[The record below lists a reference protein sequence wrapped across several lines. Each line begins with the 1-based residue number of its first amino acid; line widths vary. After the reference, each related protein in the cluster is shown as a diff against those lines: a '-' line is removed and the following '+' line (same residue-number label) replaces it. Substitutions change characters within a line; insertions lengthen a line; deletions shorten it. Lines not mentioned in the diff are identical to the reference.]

1 MKNYK
6 KIVVFFSVVVFGFS
20 ASFAAVDF
28 TGVKALAGRVSPELA
43 SKVEFQELN
52 ATGDEARISAQDGKV
67 LIRATN
73 PRSASLALGRYIRDV
88 AKGHIS
94 WCASRIPTEWP
105 LPESEIVV
113 KPLHPYAI
121 AYNYCTISYTM
132 AFWDQTEWQK
142 EIDRL
147 ALQGYNIALVTAG
160 LQKVWDLTLQD
171 MGYSEAQRK
180 NYIADDAAAAWWHM
194 GNLQG
199 FGGPVSAEQIERDAA
214 LGKWMVGAMR
224 EVGIEPIFQG
234 FVGLIPSS
242 TSNDQLA
249 DSRIFRTGNWVAGF
263 KNPDILDP
271 TCGAFKTFSEKWYAN
286 IKKVYALNN
295 AADYPKFLGGDLF
308 HESSPPSSMSA
319 DDQRLCAVNAQSY
332 QQAAFPGVIWILQS
346 WQGSPVQNLRN
357 GLDPKHTLIQ
367 ALDQGMHNTGTSSA
381 SYVNNTTG
389 EYLPWVWVEVMNFG
403 GNTGMHG
410 AFRRFRNIGN
420 IPGSGTGA
428 ANSFKGYGLLSE
440 GLETNPSSYDMF
452 SGAFTKPDGASQNI
466 SEADL
471 PEWLEDYRLRRYG
484 YTDDNLALAHH
495 ICSTSVWDCARNQQG
510 TIESVFCAN
519 PSYNV
524 TCVSKWGPT
533 TGTPYPR
540 QVLIEA
546 ARLYLASA
554 KANPELLKLETFRYD
569 FVEIFQQI
577 LADKA
582 REMLPQCAT
591 SPKLRADFMKFIDL
605 SDQILAC
612 SDEWRLDRKEV
623 RVKAKA
629 PDTGVAAYRRMI
641 TTWTSGST
649 VLSEYAHRSY
659 AGLMKHYYAKR
670 WQAFFDVADGVKT
683 QAEYNSFV
691 STLNRTF
698 PTATLAA
705 TPVDGD
711 PVVVAEAILD
721 ALEPPVLRWN
731 DAAQDNLW
739 KGANWT
745 DVSGKT
751 VAWSDDI
758 DAVLS
763 GVGETIA
770 AGDGVSVGNIELE
783 TSLRSPSRVYGG
795 ADGAYITEKTDLGW
809 SGLTLD
815 DLACAEYRGTFAGA
829 WMGGE
834 KLEST
839 GYHVKR
845 VDDGVT
851 LQMQVRHNSSGDYVK
866 VVSLKLFIEDGK
878 VYGQYQWANNGA
890 SNTLGTEFTQ
900 AMRPANGTPDGYEN
914 GVPKY
919 GIIGLRMY
927 KASSVTI
934 TGALTVNGAVR
945 LKRGETLSL
954 PDITRLADLEVV
966 DGAASLVLGDNQ
978 NLTVNNLTFSNGGKL
993 VVKGASSTLTGASGG
1008 ERICFVSEAGVVPKI
1023 AAGSL
1028 VYVCTTP
1035 GDENYGIE
1043 QELVVDSSGV
1053 ARRKLGRMESEG
1065 FITGDFVRLGWRD
1078 VTIDD
1083 LCKMDFTGTMTGGWM
1098 GNKDSS
1104 GNVISY
1110 RHVSVRGC
1118 RIKRSG
1124 NELTVW
1130 MQCVDDGF
1138 LKGLPVTLVEED
1150 GIVYIKGSD
1159 CRNKSKGTFG
1169 DDISNGNSVKLVTS
1183 ETAEGY
1189 GVYGFAA
1196 TPAVAQVADTV
1207 ANYASLDEAIDSA
1220 KMTASKEL
1228 SVIGDVEYS
1237 VSRGLTGGI
1246 KLTVEE
1252 GVSLSAGI
1260 SDGTDWGGAC
1270 EIIVKGILNIGN
1282 HRWTFSNNNI
1292 LTLYTGGIVRGTGD
1306 GTNNGSVIEIHGA
1319 EHTVKVHKGSGDVA
1333 ELDCVVGLSSSVVF
1347 DVEEGAALMLGGTTG
1362 GNQNGGARTITKLGK
1377 GDLELTGSIYAN
1389 ATIVTGSDA
1398 SGTISRR
1405 LAPLEVFKVRK
1416 GAGEVQISVS
1426 SSDEDYKIVESVEG
1440 DLTLYSSVKC
1450 DWVANVTDVE
1460 DAREDSHGTKYESLE
1475 EAIAALATTPN
1486 GRIWLVGSYK
1496 SSVEAPEGWVK
1507 EDSPYGTEL
1516 WKVAARVNGT
1526 AYRSL
1531 EAAFEAYRP
1540 GDELVIVDTSA
1551 PMPKGWRL
1559 IGDRPFK
1566 LVYWKRGDLKEG
1578 VEVFAD
1584 EKKVDVI
1591 QYISSLHLLVF
1602 DGDET
1607 KIYPSMSMTDPIYLC
1622 VKESKTLQV
1631 GHDGRDSDNKYNL
1644 PADSYIE
1651 LGNGAKLE
1659 FIYWGN
1665 DAIQGTA
1672 KIDSLTVDGAGT
1684 IGYDASKT
1692 HPPEIGTLRGTA
1704 TLVIEDGETVKA
1716 GSVENPVELS
1726 GTGKLLLTSE
1736 ESAEAVK
1743 FSLDVPEVEGLT
1755 KETYMS
1761 YFKNKVVKIDDKTY
1775 SAISVLNGDVVTP
1788 EIGDKAEDASDA
1800 FTLDGEGGVSLK
1812 ISNPKP
1818 GLYYGVKAMNSLP
1831 VNGVSEGEIVWEKSH
1846 NTQGSV
1852 KTLTINKA
1860 DFKTVSFDSP
1870 SVFFRIVVDFLVKR
1884 RLPK

>member
-1 MKNYK
+1 MHEN
-6 KIVVFFSVVVFGFS
+6 IVVKSLIVLVAAVAGLHLR
-20 ASFAAVDF
+20 AAVDF
-28 TGVKALAGRVSPELA
+28 SGVGRLASRVSPALA
-43 SKVEFQELN
+43 EKVEFQELE
-52 ATGDEARISAQDGKV
+52 ASGDEARISALNGKV
-67 LIRATN
+67 LVRATN

-88 AKGHIS
+88 AKGHVS
-94 WCASRIPTEWP
+94 WCASRIPDEWP
-105 LPESEIVV
+105 LPQSEIIV

-160 LQKVWDLTLQD
+160 LQKVWDLTLAD
-171 MGYSEAQRK
+171 MGYSQEQRR

-214 LGKWMVGAMR
+214 LGKWMIGAMR

-286 IKKVYALNN
+286 IKKVYNLTSE
-295 AADYPKFLGGDLF
+295 ADYPKYLGGDLF

-381 SYVNNTTG
+381 SYKNNTTE

-410 AFRRFRNIGN
+410 AFRRFRNLGN

-452 SGAFTKPDGASQNI
+452 ADAFTKPDGASQNI
-466 SEADL
+466 SDVDL
-471 PEWLEDYRLRRYG
+471 PKWLEDYRLRRYG

-554 KANPELLKLETFRYD
+554 KAKPELLDLETFRYD

-591 SPKLRADFMKFIDL
+591 SSKLRADFMKFIDL

-612 SDEWRLDRKEV
+612 SDEWRLDRKEA

-670 WQAFFDVADGVKT
+670 WQAFFDVADGVKS
-683 QAEYNSFV
+683 QSEYNSFV
-691 STLNRTF
+691 SSLNNTF
-698 PTATLAA
+698 PAATLEA
-705 TPVDGD
+705 TPADGD
-711 PVVVAEAILD
+711 PVAIAEAILN

-745 DVSGKT
+745 DVSGET

-834 KLEST
+834 KLDSI

-851 LQMQVRHNSSGDYVK
+851 LQMQVLHDSVELYVK
-866 VVSLKLFIEDGK
+866 VVALKLTVEDGK
-878 VYGQYQWANNGA
+878 VYGQYLWANNGGGGM
-890 SNTLGTEFTQ
+890 LGAEFSQ
-900 AMRPANGTPDGYEN
+900 SMSPANGAPDGYQN

-954 PDITRLADLEVV
+954 PDMTRLADLEVV
-966 DGAASLVLGDNQ
+966 DGVASLVLGDNQ
-978 NLTVNNLTFSNGGKL
+978 NLTVNNCTFSNGGKL
-993 VVKGASSTLTGASGG
+993 IVKGASSTLTGAAGG
-1008 ERICFVSEAGVVPKI
+1008 ESISFISQSGDVPEI
-1023 AAGSL
+1023 SPSSL

-1035 GDENYGIE
+1035 RDENYGIE

-1053 ARRKLGRMESEG
+1053 AKRKLGRMESEG
-1065 FITGDFVRLGWRD
+1065 FIMGDMDDTGNTDDFVRLGWRD

-1083 LCKMDFTGTMTGGWM
+1083 LCKMEFTGTMTGGWM

-1110 RHVSVRGC
+1110 RHVPVRGC
-1118 RIKRSG
+1118 RIARTG
-1124 NELTVW
+1124 DELTVW

-1138 LKGLPVTLVEED
+1138 LKGLPVTLKVEN
-1150 GIVYIKGSD
+1150 GVVYMRGDD
-1159 CRNKSKGTFG
+1159 CKNKHNGVFG
-1169 DDISNGNSVKLVTS
+1169 DDLSNGNDVKLATS
-1183 ETAEGY
+1183 GTSEGY
-1189 GVYGFAA
+1189 GVYGFTA
-1196 TPAVAQVADTV
+1196 TPATARVADTA
-1207 ANYASLDEAIDSA
+1207 ANYASLDDAVTAA

-1252 GVSLSAGI
+1252 GVALSAGI
-1260 SDGTDWGGAC
+1260 NDGTDWGGAC

-1389 ATIVTGSDA
+1389 ATIVTGPDA

-1405 LAPLEVFKVRK
+1405 LAPLEVFEVRK
-1416 GAGEVQISVS
+1416 GAGEVQISVL
-1426 SSDEDYKIVESVEG
+1426 SSDEDYKVVESVEG

-1460 DAREDSHGTKYESLE
+1460 DAREDSHGTKYESLG
-1475 EAIAALATTPN
+1475 EAIAALAVTPN

-1531 EAAFEAYRP
+1531 EAAFEAYKV
-1540 GDELVIVDTSA
+1540 GDKLIIVDTFA

-1559 IGDRPFK
+1559 IGDRPFR
-1566 LVYWKRGDLKEG
+1566 LVYWKEG
-1578 VEVFAD
+1578 NFTPGVNVYEDEAKDSTVEYDPSVHMVVFTSNVA
-1584 EKKVDVI
+1584 
-1591 QYISSLHLLVF
+1591 
-1602 DGDET
+1602 
-1607 KIYPSMSMTDPIYLC
+1607 IYPSASSTTPVYLM
-1622 VKESKTLQV
+1622 VKDGVTLQV
-1631 GHDGRDSDNKYNL
+1631 GHDGRGDNFNL
-1644 PADSYIE
+1644 PSGSYVE
-1651 LGNGAKLE
+1651 LGKDARLE

-1665 DAIQGTA
+1665 NKVQGTA
-1672 KIDSLTVDGAGT
+1672 KIGELTVNGEGT
-1684 IGYDASKT
+1684 IGYDPKNT
-1692 HPPEIGTLRGTA
+1692 DPPQVGELSGTA
-1704 TLVIEDGETVKA
+1704 TLVIRDGESVKA
-1716 GSVENPVELS
+1716 DSVENPVVIE
-1726 GTGKLLLTSE
+1726 GTGALKLTT
-1736 ESAEAVK
+1736 AEAAQALE
-1743 FSLDVPEVEGLT
+1743 FSLDVPKIEGLE
-1755 KETYMS
+1755 KETYKS
-1761 YFKNKVVKIDDKTY
+1761 YFKNSVVKNGDGTF
-1775 SAISVLNGDVVTP
+1775 SAVSVLDSDVVTP

-1812 ISNPKP
+1812 ISNSKA
-1818 GLYYGVKAMNSLP
+1818 GLYYGVKAMTSLP
-1831 VNGVSEGEIVWEKSH
+1831 VNGASEGEIVWENSINTKS
-1846 NTQGSV
+1846 GV
-1852 KTLTINKA
+1852 KTLTIDRN
-1860 DFKTVSFDSP
+1860 DFKTITPESP
-1870 SVFFRIVVDFLVKR
+1870 AVFFRVVVEA
-1884 RLPK
+1884 P

>member
-1 MKNYK
+1 MTNCK
-6 KIVVFFSVVVFGFS
+6 KIVVFFSAVVFGFS

-28 TGVKALAGRVSPELA
+28 TGAKALAGRVSPELA

-73 PRSASLALGRYIRDV
+73 SRSASLALGRYIRDV

-132 AFWDQTEWQK
+132 AFWDQTEWQM

-147 ALQGYNIALVTAG
+147 ALQGYNIALMTAG
-160 LQKVWDLTLQD
+160 LQKVWDLTLVD
-171 MGYSEAQRK
+171 MGYSQEQRR

-214 LGKWMVGAMR
+214 LGKWMIGAMR

-286 IKKVYALNN
+286 IKKVYNLTSE
-295 AADYPKFLGGDLF
+295 ADYPKYLGGDLF

-332 QQAAFPGVIWILQS
+332 QQTAFPGVIWILQS

-357 GLDPKHTLIQ
+357 GLDPKYTLIQ

-452 SGAFTKPDGASQNI
+452 ADAFTKPDGASQNI
-466 SEADL
+466 SDVDL
-471 PEWLEDYRLRRYG
+471 PKWLEDYRLRRYG

-519 PSYNV
+519 PSYSV

-540 QVLIEA
+540 KVLVEA

-554 KANPELLKLETFRYD
+554 KAKPELLDLETFRYD

-591 SPKLRADFMKFIDL
+591 SSKLRADFMKFIDL
-605 SDQILAC
+605 ADQILAC
-612 SDEWRLDRKEV
+612 SDEWRLDRKEA

-641 TTWTSGST
+641 TTWTSGSS

-659 AGLMKHYYAKR
+659 AGLMKHYYAER
-670 WQAFFDVADGVKT
+670 WQAFFDIADGVKT

-705 TPVDGD
+705 TPVNGD
-711 PVVVAEAILD
+711 PVAIAEAILN

-745 DVSGKT
+745 DVSGET

-829 WMGGE
+829 WMGGA
-834 KLEST
+834 KLECA

-851 LQMQVRHNSSGDYVK
+851 LQMQVRHNSNGDYVK

-927 KASSVTI
+927 KASSVTV
-934 TGALTVNGAVR
+934 TGALTVNGEVR

-993 VVKGASSTLTGASGG
+993 VVKGSSSTLTGAAGG
-1008 ERICFVSEAGVVPKI
+1008 ESISFISQSGDVPEI
-1023 AAGSL
+1023 SPGSL
-1028 VYVCTTP
+1028 VYVCTTED
-1035 GDENYGIE
+1035 DENYGKE
-1043 QELVVDSSGV
+1043 QELVICSNGV
-1053 ARRKLGRMESEG
+1053 AKRKLGEMTSEG
-1065 FITGDFVRLGWRD
+1065 FITKDFVSLGWRD
-1078 VTIDD
+1078 LTIDD
-1083 LCKMDFTGTMTGGWM
+1083 LLKMEFTGTMTGGWM

-1110 RHVSVRGC
+1110 RHVPVRGC
-1118 RIKRSG
+1118 RIERTG
-1124 NELTVW
+1124 DELTVW
-1130 MQCVDDGF
+1130 MQCEDDGF
-1138 LKGLPVTLVEED
+1138 LKGLPVTLKIENGV
-1150 GIVYIKGSD
+1150 VYMKGAD
-1159 CRNKSKGTFG
+1159 CRNKSKGVFG
-1169 DDISNGNSVKLVTS
+1169 EDISKGNVADLATS
-1183 ETAEGY
+1183 ETAKGY
-1189 GVYGFAA
+1189 GVYGFTAKSAA
-1196 TPAVAQVADTV
+1196 ARVADTA
-1207 ANYASLDEAIDSA
+1207 ANYASLDEAITAA
-1220 KMTASKEL
+1220 KETATKEL
-1228 SVIGDVEYS
+1228 SVINDVKYS
-1237 VSRGLTGGI
+1237 TARGMTGGI
-1246 KLTVEE
+1246 KLTIEE
-1252 GVSLSAGI
+1252 GVMLLSDI
-1260 SDGTDWGGAC
+1260 NDGTDYNGAC

-1389 ATIVTGSDA
+1389 ATIVTGPDA

-1405 LAPLEVFKVRK
+1405 LAPLEVFKVQK
-1416 GAGEVQISVS
+1416 GTGEVDITAS
-1426 SSDEDYKIVESVEG
+1426 SSDEDYKVVESVEG

-1475 EAIAALATTPN
+1475 EAIAALAVTPN

-1516 WKVAARVNGT
+1516 WKVAARLNDT
-1526 AYRSL
+1526 NYRTL
-1531 EAAFEAYRP
+1531 EGAFEAYKV
-1540 GDELVIVDTSA
+1540 GDKLVIVDTSA
-1551 PMPKGWRL
+1551 PMPKSWRL
-1559 IGDRPFK
+1559 INDRPFK
-1566 LVYWKRGDLKEG
+1566 LVYWKEG
-1578 VEVFAD
+1578 NFTPGVNVYEDEAKDVTIGYNPSVHMVVFTSNVA
-1584 EKKVDVI
+1584 
-1591 QYISSLHLLVF
+1591 
-1602 DGDET
+1602 
-1607 KIYPSMSMTDPIYLC
+1607 IYPSASSTTPVYLM
-1622 VKESKTLQV
+1622 VKDGVILQV
-1631 GHDGRDSDNKYNL
+1631 GHDGRGDNFNL
-1644 PADSYIE
+1644 PSNSYVE
-1651 LGNGAKLE
+1651 LGKGAKLE

-1665 DAIQGTA
+1665 NKVQGTA
-1672 KIDSLTVDGAGT
+1672 KIDKLTVNGEGT
-1684 IGYDASKT
+1684 IGYDAVNT
-1692 HPPEIGTLRGTA
+1692 NPPEIEALRGTA
-1704 TLVIEDGETVKA
+1704 TLVIEDGESVKA
-1716 GSVENPVELS
+1716 GSVENPVVIE
-1726 GTGKLLLTSE
+1726 GTGALKLTT
-1736 ESAEAVK
+1736 AEAAQALE
-1743 FSLDVPEVEGLT
+1743 FSRDVPKIEGLT
-1755 KETYMS
+1755 KEAYMS
-1761 YFKNKVVKIDDKTY
+1761 YFKNSVVKNDDNTY
-1775 SAISVLNGDVVTP
+1775 SATSVLNGDVVTP
-1788 EIGDKAEDASDA
+1788 KIGVENADDMSDDDA
-1800 FTLDGEGGVSLK
+1800 FKINSDSGVS
-1812 ISNPKP
+1812 ITIANPKP

-1870 SVFFRIVVDFLVKR
+1870 SVFFRIVVDFLVK
-1884 RLPK
+1884 

>member
-1 MKNYK
+1 MTNCK
-6 KIVVFFSVVVFGFS
+6 KIVVFFTAVVFGFS

-43 SKVEFQELN
+43 SKVEFQELD

-132 AFWDQTEWQK
+132 AFWGEAEWRK

-147 ALQGYNIALVTAG
+147 ALQGYNIALMTAG
-160 LQKVWDLTLQD
+160 LQKVWDLTLTD
-171 MGYSEAQRK
+171 MGYTEEQRK
-180 NYIADDAAAAWWHM
+180 NYIADDAASAWWHM

-199 FGGPVSAEQIERDAA
+199 LGGPVSAEQIERDAA

-242 TSNDQLA
+242 TSDNQLA
-249 DSRIFRTGNWVAGF
+249 DSNIFRTGSWVAGF

-295 AADYPKFLGGDLF
+295 EADYPKFLGGDLF
-308 HESSPPSSMSA
+308 HESSPPASMPA
-319 DDQRLCAVNAQSY
+319 ENQRLCAVNAQSY

-357 GLDPKHTLIQ
+357 GLDPKFTLIQ
-367 ALDQGMHNTGTSSA
+367 ALDQRMYNTGTSGA

-420 IPGSGTGA
+420 IPGSGTDA

-452 SGAFTKPDGASQNI
+452 ADAFTKPDSASQNI
-466 SEADL
+466 SDVDL
-471 PEWLEDYRLRRYG
+471 PKWLEDYRLRRYG

-554 KANPELLKLETFRYD
+554 KAKPELLDLETFRYD

-591 SPKLRADFMKFIDL
+591 SSKLRADFMKFIDL
-605 SDQILAC
+605 ADQILAC
-612 SDEWRLDRKEV
+612 SDEWRLDKKEV
-623 RVKAKA
+623 RVKTKA

-641 TTWTSGST
+641 TTWTLGANGTS

-659 AGLMKHYYAKR
+659 AGLMKHYYAER
-670 WQAFFDVADGVKT
+670 WQAFFDIADGVKNKT
-683 QAEYNSFV
+683 EYDSFV
-691 STLNRTF
+691 DTLNRTF
-698 PTATLAA
+698 PTATLEA

-711 PVVVAEAILD
+711 PIAIAEAILN
-721 ALEPPVLRWN
+721 ALEPPVLKWT

-739 KGANWT
+739 KGANWV
-745 DVSGKT
+745 DRNGDAVS
-751 VAWSDDI
+751 WSDNNDV
-758 DAVLS
+758 VLS
-763 GVGETIA
+763 GVGEIIA
-770 AGDGVSVGNIELE
+770 ADENVQVGNIELE
-783 TSLRSPSRVYGG
+783 TSFRSASYSYGG
-795 ADGAYITEKTDLGW
+795 ESGAYITDKTELGW
-809 SGLTLD
+809 SGVTLD
-815 DLACAEYRGTFAGA
+815 DLADAGYRGTFAGA

-834 KLEST
+834 KLECA

-851 LQMQVRHNSSGDYVK
+851 LQMQVRHNSNGDYVK

-878 VYGQYQWANNGA
+878 VYGQYQWANNGK

-900 AMRPANGTPDGYEN
+900 STTPANGTPDGYEN

-927 KASSVTI
+927 KASSVTV
-934 TGALTVNGAVR
+934 TGALTVNGEVR

-993 VVKGASSTLTGASGG
+993 VVKGSSSTLTGATGG
-1008 ERICFVSEAGVVPKI
+1008 ESISFISQSGDVPEI
-1023 AAGSL
+1023 SPGSL
-1028 VYVCTTP
+1028 VYVCTTQ
-1035 GDENYGIE
+1035 GDENYGKE
-1043 QELVVDSSGV
+1043 QELVIGSNGV
-1053 ARRKLGRMESEG
+1053 ARRKLGEMTSDG
-1065 FITGDFVRLGWRD
+1065 FITKDFVPLGWRD
-1078 VTIDD
+1078 LTIDD
-1083 LCKMDFTGTMTGGWM
+1083 LSKMEFTGTITGGWM

-1110 RHVSVRGC
+1110 RHVPVRGC
-1118 RIKRSG
+1118 RIARTG
-1124 NELTVW
+1124 DELTVW
-1130 MQCVDDGF
+1130 MQCFDDGF
-1138 LKGLPVTLVEED
+1138 LKGLLVTLKVEN
-1150 GIVYIKGSD
+1150 GVVYMRGAD
-1159 CRNKSKGTFG
+1159 CRNKSKGVFG
-1169 DDISNGNSVKLVTS
+1169 DDLSNGSNVDLATS
-1183 ETAEGY
+1183 ETANGY
-1189 GVYGFAA
+1189 GVYGFTAKPAA
-1196 TPAVAQVADTV
+1196 ARVADTA
-1207 ANYASLDEAIDSA
+1207 ANYASLDDAITAA
-1220 KMTASKEL
+1220 KATTSQAL
-1228 SVIGDVEYS
+1228 SVINDVKYS
-1237 VSRGLTGGI
+1237 TARGLTGGI
-1246 KLTVEE
+1246 KLTIEE
-1252 GVSLSAGI
+1252 GVALSAGI
-1260 SDGTDWGGAC
+1260 NDGSDWGGAC

-1347 DVEEGAALMLGGTTG
+1347 DVEEGAALMLGGTAG

-1389 ATIVTGSDA
+1389 ATIVTGPDA

-1426 SSDEDYKIVESVEG
+1426 SSDEDYKVVESVEG

-1475 EAIAALATTPN
+1475 EAIAALAVTPN
-1486 GRIWLVGSYK
+1486 GRIWLIGEYK
-1496 SSVEAPEGWVK
+1496 SSIQAPEGWVK

-1516 WKVAARVNGT
+1516 WKIAARVNGT
-1526 AYRSL
+1526 NYRTL
-1531 EAAFEAYRP
+1531 EGAFEAYKV
-1540 GDELVIVDTSA
+1540 GDKLIIVDASI
-1551 PMPKGWRL
+1551 PMPKSWRL
-1559 IGDRPFK
+1559 INDRPFK
-1566 LVYWKRGDLKEG
+1566 LVYWKDGIFAPG
-1578 VEVFAD
+1578 VNVYE
-1584 EKKVDVI
+1584 
-1591 QYISSLHLLVF
+1591 
-1602 DGDET
+1602 DET
-1607 KIYPSMSMTDPIYLC
+1607 KDATIGYNPSVHMVVFTSNVAIYPSASSTTPVYLM
-1622 VKESKTLQV
+1622 VEDGVTLCV
-1631 GHDGRDSDNKYNL
+1631 GHDTKGTNYNL
-1644 PADSYIE
+1644 PTDSYVE
-1651 LGNGAKLE
+1651 LGKDAKLE

-1665 DAIQGTA
+1665 NKVQGTA
-1672 KIDSLTVDGAGT
+1672 QIDKLTVNGEGT
-1684 IGYDASKT
+1684 IGYDSVNT
-1692 HPPEIGTLRGTA
+1692 NPPEIEALRGTA

-1716 GSVENPVELS
+1716 GSVENPVELR
-1726 GTGKLLLTSE
+1726 GTGKLLLKSE

-1761 YFKNKVVKIDDKTY
+1761 YFKNHVVKNEDNTY

-1788 EIGDKAEDASDA
+1788 EIGVDSADDTSDDA
-1800 FTLDGEGGVSLK
+1800 FKIDSDGGVS
-1812 ISNPKP
+1812 IMITNPKP

-1831 VNGVSEGEIVWEKSH
+1831 ANGVSEGEIVWEKSL
-1846 NTQGSV
+1846 NTQGGA

-1860 DFKTVSFDSP
+1860 DFKTISFNSP
-1870 SVFFRIVVDFLVKR
+1870 SVFFRIVVDFLAK
-1884 RLPK
+1884 

>member
-1 MKNYK
+1 MSG
-6 KIVVFFSVVVFGFS
+6 KIAAFFSVAFLGFS

-28 TGVKALAGRVSPELA
+28 TGVKALAGRVSPDLA
-43 SKVEFQELN
+43 AKVEFQELE
-52 ATGDEARISAQDGKV
+52 ASGDEARISAQDGKV

-105 LPESEIVV
+105 LPESEIAV

-132 AFWDQTEWQK
+132 AFWGQAEWQK

-147 ALQGYNIALVTAG
+147 ALQGYNIALMTAG
-160 LQKVWDLTLQD
+160 LQKVWDLTLAD
-171 MGYSEAQRK
+171 MGYTEAQRK
-180 NYIADDAAAAWWHM
+180 NYIADDAASAWWHM

-242 TSNDQLA
+242 TSDNQLA

-286 IKKVYALNN
+286 IKKVYALDDE
-295 AADYPKFLGGDLF
+295 ADYPKFLGGDLF
-308 HESSPPSSMSA
+308 HESSPPSSMSVS
-319 DDQRLCAVNAQSY
+319 DQRLCAVNAQSY

-357 GLDPKHTLIQ
+357 GLDPKFTLIQ
-367 ALDQGMHNTGTSSA
+367 ALDQGMHNTGTSGA

-428 ANSFKGYGLLSE
+428 ADSFKGYGLLSE

-452 SGAFTKPDGASQNI
+452 ADAFTKPDGASLNI
-466 SEADL
+466 SDGDL
-471 PEWLEDYRLRRYG
+471 PKWLEDYRLRRYG

-495 ICSTSVWDCARNQQG
+495 ICSTSVWDCAKNQQG
-510 TIESVFCAN
+510 TVESVFCAD

-554 KANPELLKLETFRYD
+554 KAKPELLDRETFRYD

-591 SPKLRADFMKFIDL
+591 SSKLRADFMKFIDL

-612 SDEWRLDRKEV
+612 SDEWRLDKKEA
-623 RVKAKA
+623 RVKTKA

-641 TTWTSGST
+641 TTWTKGTS

-659 AGLMKHYYAKR
+659 AGLMKHYYAAR
-670 WQAFFDVADGVKT
+670 WQAFFDIADGVKT
-683 QAEYNSFV
+683 KTEYDSFV
-691 STLNRTF
+691 ATLNRTF
-698 PTATLAA
+698 PTATLAS

-711 PVVVAEAILD
+711 PIAIAEAILN
-721 ALEPPVLRWN
+721 ALEPPVLKWT

-739 KGANWT
+739 KGANWVDRNGDAVSWFDNN
-745 DVSGKT
+745 DV
-751 VAWSDDI
+751 
-758 DAVLS
+758 VLS
-763 GVGETIA
+763 GVGEIIA
-770 AGDGVSVGNIELE
+770 ADEDVQVGNIELE
-783 TSLRSPSRVYGG
+783 TSFRSASYSYGG
-795 ADGAYITEKTDLGW
+795 ESGAYITDKTELGW
-809 SGLTLD
+809 SGVTLD
-815 DLACAEYRGTFAGA
+815 DLANAEYRGTFAGA
-829 WMGGE
+829 WMDDE
-834 KLEST
+834 KLECA

-851 LQMQVRHNSSGDYVK
+851 LQMQVRHNSKGDYVK

-878 VYGQYQWANNGA
+878 VYGQYQWANNGN

-900 AMRPANGTPDGYEN
+900 SMTPANGAPDGYLN
-914 GVPKY
+914 DVPKY

-927 KASSVTI
+927 KASSVTV
-934 TGALTVNGAVR
+934 TGALTVNGEVR

-954 PDITRLADLEVV
+954 PDITRLADLKVV
-966 DGAASLVLGDNQ
+966 DGTASLVLGDNQ

-993 VVKGASSTLTGASGG
+993 VVKGSSSTLTGATGG
-1008 ERICFVSEAGVVPKI
+1008 ESISFISQSGDVPEI
-1023 AAGSL
+1023 SPGSL
-1028 VYVCTTP
+1028 VYVCTTQA
-1035 GDENYGIE
+1035 DQNYGKE
-1043 QELVVDSSGV
+1043 QELVIGSNGV
-1053 ARRKLGRMESEG
+1053 AKRKLGEMTSDG
-1065 FITGDFVRLGWRD
+1065 FITKDFVPLGWRD
-1078 VTIDD
+1078 LTIDD
-1083 LCKMDFTGTMTGGWM
+1083 LLKMEFTGTMTGGWM

-1110 RHVSVRGC
+1110 RHVPVRGC
-1118 RIKRSG
+1118 RIERTG
-1124 NELTVW
+1124 DELTVW
-1130 MQCVDDGF
+1130 MQCFDDGF
-1138 LKGLPVTLVEED
+1138 LKGLLVTLKIENGV
-1150 GIVYIKGSD
+1150 VYMLGAD
-1159 CRNKSKGTFG
+1159 CRNKSKGVFG
-1169 DDISNGNSVKLVTS
+1169 DDLSNGNVADLATS
-1183 ETAEGY
+1183 ETAKGY

-1196 TPAVAQVADTV
+1196 KPAAAHVADTA
-1207 ANYASLDEAIDSA
+1207 ANYASLDEAVTSA
-1220 KMTASKEL
+1220 KLTSSKAL
-1228 SVIGDVEYS
+1228 SVINDVKYS
-1237 VSRGLTGGI
+1237 TAFGLTGGI
-1246 KLTVEE
+1246 KLTIEE
-1252 GVSLSAGI
+1252 GVMLLSDVN
-1260 SDGTDWGGAC
+1260 DGTDYNGAC

-1292 LTLYTGGIVRGTGD
+1292 LTLYTGGVVRGTGD
-1306 GTNNGSVIEIHGA
+1306 GTNNGCAVEIHGS
-1319 EHTVKVHKGSGDVA
+1319 EHTVKVYKGAGEVA
-1333 ELDCVVGLSSSVVF
+1333 ELNCAVGLSSSIVF
-1347 DVEEGAALMLGGTTG
+1347 DVEEGAALKLGATNG
-1362 GNQNGGARTITKLGK
+1362 GNQNGGARTIKKIGK
-1377 GDLELTGSIYAN
+1377 GALEFIGTIYQN
-1389 ATIVTGSDA
+1389 ATVVTGSDA
-1398 SGTISRR
+1398 SGTIKKS
-1405 LAPLEVFKVRK
+1405 LSPLEVFKVQK
-1416 GAGEVQISVS
+1416 EAGEVEIIVS
-1426 SSDEDYKIVESVEG
+1426 SSDEDYKIVESVDG
-1440 DLTLYSSVKC
+1440 NLTLYTSVKC

-1486 GRIWLVGSYK
+1486 GRIWLIGEYK
-1496 SSVEAPEGWVK
+1496 SSIQAPEGWVK

-1516 WKVAARVNGT
+1516 WKIAARLNDT
-1526 AYRSL
+1526 NYRTL
-1531 EAAFEAYRP
+1531 EGAFEAYKV
-1540 GDELVIVDTSA
+1540 GNELVIVDTSI
-1551 PMPKGWRL
+1551 PMPKSWRL
-1559 IGDRPFK
+1559 INDRPFK
-1566 LVYWKRGDLKEG
+1566 LVYWKGGDLKEG
-1578 VEVFAD
+1578 VEVYAD
-1584 EKKVDVI
+1584 ESKSETVS
-1591 QYISSLHLLVF
+1591 YNLLKHMVVF
-1602 DGDET
+1602 LENTTVFPSANLSKPLYLAVKDG
-1607 KIYPSMSMTDPIYLC
+1607 MTLR
-1622 VKESKTLQV
+1622 VW
-1631 GHDGRDSDNKYNL
+1631 HDTNGKNYNL
-1644 PADSYIE
+1644 PTNSYVE

-1659 FIYWGN
+1659 FTYWDN
-1665 DAIQGTA
+1665 VNSQGA
-1672 KIDSLTVDGAGT
+1672 PILGDLTVNGEGVF
-1684 IGYDASKT
+1684 GYDATKT
-1692 HPPEIGTLRGTA
+1692 GSPTFGKLLGTA

-1716 GSVENPVELS
+1716 GSVENPVEIR
-1726 GTGKLLLTSE
+1726 GTGKLLLKSE

-1743 FSLDVPEVEGLT
+1743 FSLNVPEVEGLT

-1761 YFKNKVVKIDDKTY
+1761 YFKNKVVKNNDDTY

-1788 EIGDKAEDASDA
+1788 EIGVDSDDDTSDDA
-1800 FTLDGEGGVSLK
+1800 FKIDSDGGVS
-1812 ISNPKP
+1812 ITITNPKP

-1831 VNGVSEGEIVWEKSH
+1831 ANGVSEGEIVWENNR
-1846 NTQGSV
+1846 NTDGGA
-1852 KTLTINKA
+1852 KTLTINKS
-1860 DFKTVSFDSP
+1860 DFKTISFDSP
-1870 SVFFRIVVDFLVKR
+1870 SVFFRIVVDFIVNR
-1884 RLPK
+1884 Q

>member
-1 MKNYK
+1 MKAFL
-6 KIVVFFSVVVFGFS
+6 FFCIAVFGFS

-52 ATGDEARISAQDGKV
+52 ATGDEARISAKDGKV

-73 PRSASLALGRYIRDV
+73 PRSASLAIGRYIRDV

-105 LPESEIVV
+105 LPESEIAV

-132 AFWDQTEWQK
+132 AFWGEAEWRK

-147 ALQGYNIALVTAG
+147 ALQGYNIVLMTAG
-160 LQKVWDLTLQD
+160 LQKVWNLTLQD
-171 MGYSEAQRK
+171 MGYTEAQRK
-180 NYIADDAAAAWWHM
+180 NYIADDAASAWWHM

-199 FGGPVSAEQIERDAA
+199 LGGPVSAEQIERDAA

-242 TSNDQLA
+242 TSDDQLA
-249 DSRIFRTGNWVAGF
+249 DSNIFRTGNWSGF

-295 AADYPKFLGGDLF
+295 EADYPKFLGGDLF
-308 HESSPPSSMSA
+308 HESSPPGSMSA

-357 GLDPKHTLIQ
+357 GLDPKYTLIQ
-367 ALDQGMHNTGTSSA
+367 ALDQRMHNTGTSGA

-428 ANSFKGYGLLSE
+428 ADSFKGYGLLSE

-452 SGAFTKPDGASQNI
+452 ADAFTKPDGASQNV
-466 SEADL
+466 SDGDL
-471 PEWLEDYRLRRYG
+471 PKWLEDYRLRRYG

-495 ICSTSVWDCARNQQG
+495 ICSTSVWDCAKNQQG
-510 TIESVFCAN
+510 TVESVFCAD

-524 TCVSKWGPT
+524 TCVSTWGPT

-540 QVLIEA
+540 HVLIEA

-554 KANPELLKLETFRYD
+554 KAKPELLDLETFRYD

-591 SPKLRADFMKFIDL
+591 SSKLRADFMKFIDL
-605 SDQILAC
+605 VDQILSC
-612 SDEWRLDRKEV
+612 SDEWRLDKKEA
-623 RVKAKA
+623 RVKTKA
-629 PDTGVAAYRRMI
+629 SDTGVAAYRRMI
-641 TTWTSGST
+641 TTWILGANGTSN
-649 VLSEYAHRSY
+649 LSEYAHRSY
-659 AGLMKHYYAKR
+659 AGLMKHYYAER
-670 WQAFFDVADGVKT
+670 WQAFFDIADGVKT
-683 QAEYNSFV
+683 KTEYDSFV
-691 STLNRTF
+691 ATLNRTF

-711 PVVVAEAILD
+711 PIAIAEAILN
-721 ALEPPVLRWN
+721 ALEPPVLKWT

-739 KGANWT
+739 KGANWVDRNGDAVLWFDNN
-745 DVSGKT
+745 DV
-751 VAWSDDI
+751 
-758 DAVLS
+758 VLS
-763 GVGETIA
+763 GVGEIIA
-770 AGDGVSVGNIELE
+770 ADENVQVGNIELE
-783 TSLRSPSRVYGG
+783 TSFRSASYSYGG
-795 ADGAYITEKTDLGW
+795 ESGAYITEKTDLGW
-809 SGLTLD
+809 SGVTLD
-815 DLACAEYRGTFAGA
+815 DLADAGYRGTFAGA

-834 KLEST
+834 KLECA

-878 VYGQYQWANNGA
+878 VYGQYQWAKNGN

-900 AMRPANGTPDGYEN
+900 SMTSANSNPDGYEN

-927 KASSVTI
+927 KASFVTI
-934 TGALTVNGAVR
+934 TGALTVNGEVR

-966 DGAASLVLGDNQ
+966 DGAASLVLGGNQ

-993 VVKGASSTLTGASGG
+993 VVKGSSSTLTGATGG
-1008 ERICFVSEAGVVPKI
+1008 ESISFISQSGDVPEI
-1023 AAGSL
+1023 SPGSL
-1028 VYVCTTP
+1028 VYVCTTQ
-1035 GDENYGIE
+1035 GDQNYGKE
-1043 QELVVDSSGV
+1043 QELVIGSNGV
-1053 ARRKLGRMESEG
+1053 AKRKLGEMTSDG
-1065 FITGDFVRLGWRD
+1065 FITKDLVSLGWRD
-1078 VTIDD
+1078 LTIDD
-1083 LCKMDFTGTMTGGWM
+1083 LLKMEFTGTMTGGWM

-1110 RHVSVRGC
+1110 RHVPVRGY
-1118 RIKRSG
+1118 RIERTG
-1124 NELTVW
+1124 DELTVW
-1130 MQCVDDGF
+1130 MQCEDDGF
-1138 LKGLPVTLVEED
+1138 LKGLPVTLKIENGV
-1150 GIVYIKGSD
+1150 VWMKGAD
-1159 CRNKSKGTFG
+1159 CRNKSKGVFG
-1169 DDISNGNSVKLVTS
+1169 DDLSNGTNVNLATS
-1183 ETAEGY
+1183 ETAKGY
-1189 GVYGFAA
+1189 GVYGFTAKPAA
-1196 TPAVAQVADTV
+1196 AHVADTA
-1207 ANYASLDEAIDSA
+1207 ANYTSLDDAITAA
-1220 KMTASKEL
+1220 KATTSKAL
-1228 SVIGDVEYS
+1228 SVINDVKYS
-1237 VSRGLTGGI
+1237 TALGLTGGI
-1246 KLTVEE
+1246 KLTIEE
-1252 GVSLSAGI
+1252 GVMLLSDVN
-1260 SDGTDWGGAC
+1260 DGTDWGGTC

-1292 LTLYTGGIVRGTGD
+1292 LTLYTGGVVRGTGD
-1306 GTNNGSVIEIHGA
+1306 GTNNGCAVEIHGS
-1319 EHTVKVHKGSGDVA
+1319 EHTVKVYKGAGEVA
-1333 ELDCVVGLSSSVVF
+1333 ELNCAVGLSSSIVF
-1347 DVEEGAALMLGGTTG
+1347 DVEEGAALKLGATNG
-1362 GNQNGGARTITKLGK
+1362 GNQNGGARTIKKIGK
-1377 GDLELTGSIYAN
+1377 GELEFIGTIYQN
-1389 ATIVTGSDA
+1389 ATVVTGSDA
-1398 SGTISRR
+1398 SGTIKKS
-1405 LAPLEVFKVRK
+1405 LSPLEVFKVQK
-1416 GAGEVQISVS
+1416 GAGEVEIIVF

-1440 DLTLYSSVKC
+1440 ALTLYTSVKC

-1460 DAREDSHGTKYESLE
+1460 DAREDSHGTKYESLD

-1486 GRIWLVGSYK
+1486 GRIWLIGEYK
-1496 SSVEAPEGWVK
+1496 SSIQAPEGWVK

-1516 WKVAARVNGT
+1516 WKVAARLNDT
-1526 AYRSL
+1526 NYRTL
-1531 EAAFEAYRP
+1531 EGAFEAYKV
-1540 GDELVIVDTSA
+1540 GDKLIIVDASI
-1551 PMPKGWRL
+1551 PMPKSWRL
-1559 IGDRPFK
+1559 INDRPFK
-1566 LVYWKRGDLKEG
+1566 LVYWKEG
-1578 VEVFAD
+1578 NFTPG
-1584 EKKVDVI
+1584 VDV
-1591 QYISSLHLLVF
+1591 YDDEAKDSTVEYDPSVHMVVF
-1602 DGDET
+1602 T
-1607 KIYPSMSMTDPIYLC
+1607 SNVAIYPSASSTTPVYLM
-1622 VKESKTLQV
+1622 VKDGVTLQV
-1631 GHDGRDSDNKYNL
+1631 GHDGRGDNFNL
-1644 PADSYIE
+1644 PSNSYVE
-1651 LGNGAKLE
+1651 LGKGAKLE

-1665 DAIQGTA
+1665 NAKQGTA

-1692 HPPEIGTLRGTA
+1692 HPPEIGTFRGTA
-1704 TLVIEDGETVKA
+1704 TLVIEDGETVNA
-1716 GSVENPVELS
+1716 GSVENPVELR

-1743 FSLDVPEVEGLT
+1743 FSLEVPKVEGLT

-1761 YFKNKVVKIDDKTY
+1761 YFKNKVVKNDDNTY
-1775 SAISVLNGDVVTP
+1775 SATSVLNGDVVTP
-1788 EIGDKAEDASDA
+1788 EIGVDSADDTSDDA
-1800 FTLDGEGGVSLK
+1800 FKIDSDGGVS
-1812 ISNPKP
+1812 IMITNPKP
-1818 GLYYGVKAMNSLP
+1818 GLCYGVKAMNSLP
-1831 VNGVSEGEIVWEKSH
+1831 ANGVSEGEIVWEKSH
-1846 NTQGSV
+1846 NTQGGA
-1852 KTLTINKA
+1852 KTLKINKS
-1860 DFKTVSFDSP
+1860 DFKIISFDNP
-1870 SVFFRIVVDFLVKR
+1870 SVFFRVVVDVLAK
-1884 RLPK
+1884 